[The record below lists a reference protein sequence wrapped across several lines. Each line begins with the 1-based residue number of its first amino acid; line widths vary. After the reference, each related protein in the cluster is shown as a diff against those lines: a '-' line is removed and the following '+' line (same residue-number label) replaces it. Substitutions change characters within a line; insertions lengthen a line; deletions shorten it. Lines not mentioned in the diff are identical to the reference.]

1 MEYAILNPNHHMKN
15 LLLILTLLALCVAC
29 GKDKDQEKIAGL
41 ETEVL
46 AIHDEVMPK
55 GSDIMSL
62 KSQLSKKIQGIDSLQ
77 NVGVSSNTLAEQ
89 RMKAVDLNQKLNES
103 DKLMMDWMHG
113 YRGDSA
119 KKLDPKE
126 AVLYFEKEKDKILN
140 VKQATLKSIQEAKTF
155 LE

>member
-1 MEYAILNPNHHMKN
+1 MKH
-15 LLLILTLLALCVAC
+15 LILLSFIIALCVAC
-29 GKDKDQEKIAGL
+29 GKDKNQEKITGL

-55 GSDIMSL
+55 QEDIVSL
-62 KSQLSKKIQGIDSLQ
+62 KSKISKKIQGIDSLQ

-89 RMKAVDLNQKLNES
+89 RMKAVDLSQKLNES
-103 DKLMMDWMHG
+103 DKLMMDWMHE

-119 KKLDPKE
+119 KKLEPKE
-126 AVLYFEKEKDKILN
+126 AILYFEKEKEKILL

>member
-1 MEYAILNPNHHMKN
+1 MKN
-15 LLLILTLLALCVAC
+15 LIPLSFVLMLCFAC
-29 GKDKDQEKIAGL
+29 GKDKDQEKLAGL

-46 AIHDEVMPK
+46 AIHDEVMPQQ
-55 GSDIMSL
+55 GDIMSL

-77 NVGVSSNTLAEQ
+77 NVGVSSNTMAEQ
-89 RMKAVDLNQKLNES
+89 RIKAVDLNQKLADA
-103 DKLMMDWMHG
+103 DKLMMDWMHA

-119 KKLDPKE
+119 KKLEPKE
-126 AVLYFEKEKDKILN
+126 ALLYFEKEKERILL

>member
-1 MEYAILNPNHHMKN
+1 MKN
-15 LLLILTLLALCVAC
+15 LILLSLLAAFSLAC
-29 GKDKDQEKIAGL
+29 GTDKDQEKVAGL

-55 GSDIMSL
+55 QEDIMSL
-62 KSQLSKKIQGIDSLQ
+62 KTQISKKIQDIDSLQ
-77 NVGVSSNTLAEQ
+77 NVGVSSNTMAEQ
-89 RMKAVDLNQKLNES
+89 RIKAVDLNQKLADA
-103 DKLMMDWMHG
+103 DKLMMDWMHE

-119 KKLDPKE
+119 KKLDSQQ
-126 AVLYFEKEKDKILN
+126 AVQYFEKEKERIML

>member
-1 MEYAILNPNHHMKN
+1 MKHFILLSAIA
-15 LLLILTLLALCVAC
+15 LLCLAC
-29 GKDKDQEKIAGL
+29 GKDKDQEKVLNL

-55 GSDIMSL
+55 TQDIMNL
-62 KSQLSKKIQGIDSLQ
+62 KSALTKKVQNIDSLQ

-89 RMKAVDLNQKLNES
+89 RMKALDLTQKLNES
-103 DKLMMDWMHG
+103 DKLMMDWMHE

-119 KKLDPKE
+119 KKLESQE
-126 AVLYFEKEKDKILN
+126 AVRYFEKEKDKILL
-140 VKQATLKSIQEAKTF
+140 VKQSTLKAIQETKTF

>member
-1 MEYAILNPNHHMKN
+1 MKN
-15 LLLILTLLALCVAC
+15 LILLSFLITLCFAC
-29 GKDKDQEKIAGL
+29 GKDKDLEKITGL

-55 GSDIMSL
+55 QGDIVSL
-62 KSQLSKKIQGIDSLQ
+62 KSQLSTKIQGIDSLQ
-77 NVGVSSNTLAEQ
+77 NVGVSSNTMAEQ
-89 RMKAVDLNQKLNES
+89 RIKAVDLNQKLADA
-103 DKLMMDWMHG
+103 DKLMMDWMHE

-119 KKLDPKE
+119 KKLDSKQ
-126 AVLYFEKEKDKILN
+126 AILYFENQKEKILV

>member
-1 MEYAILNPNHHMKN
+1 MKN
-15 LLLILTLLALCVAC
+15 LILLSFQIAFCFAC
-29 GKDKDQEKIAGL
+29 GKDKDLEKITGL

-55 GSDIMSL
+55 QEDIISL
-62 KSQLSKKIQGIDSLQ
+62 KSQLSSKIKGIDSLQ
-77 NVGVSSNTLAEQ
+77 NVGVSSNTMAEQ
-89 RMKAVDLNQKLNES
+89 RIKAVDLNQKLADA
-103 DKLMMDWMHG
+103 DKLMMDWMHS

-119 KKLDPKE
+119 KKLDSKQ
-126 AVLYFEKEKDKILN
+126 AILYFENEKEKILQ

>member
-1 MEYAILNPNHHMKN
+1 MKHFTLLSAILM
-15 LLLILTLLALCVAC
+15 LCIAC
-29 GKDKDQEKIAGL
+29 GKDKDQEKLSNL

-55 GSDIMSL
+55 GGDIMSL
-62 KSQLSKKIQGIDSLQ
+62 KTELSKKIQGIDSLQ

-89 RMKAVDLNQKLNES
+89 RIKAVDLNQKLTES
-103 DKLMMDWMHG
+103 DKLMMDWMHE

-119 KKLDPKE
+119 KKLEPQ
-126 AVLYFEKEKDKILN
+126 AAIQYFEKEKDKILL
-140 VKQATLKSIQEAKTF
+140 VKQATLKAIQEAKTF

>member
-1 MEYAILNPNHHMKN
+1 MKH
-15 LLLILTLLALCVAC
+15 LILLSLFLVLCMAC
-29 GKDKDQEKIAGL
+29 GKDKDQEKLAGL

-46 AIHDEVMPK
+46 AIHDEVMPQQE
-55 GSDIMSL
+55 DIMSL

-77 NVGVSSNTLAEQ
+77 NVGVSSNTMAEQ
-89 RMKAVDLNQKLNES
+89 RIKAVDLNQKLADA
-103 DKLMMDWMHG
+103 DKLMMDWMHA

-119 KKLDPKE
+119 KKLEPKE
-126 AVLYFEKEKDKILN
+126 ALLYFEKEKERILL